1 MDFSYYKGINTGSSI
16 LTNLP
21 HYTLMQDV
29 IGGNLCE
36 CVCVGGGYTAY
47 TKKYMGTRTSVQFCC
62 KTKTA
67 IKKSIK
73 KKRRRHITA
82 SAPVKLRRPSLLFIL
97 ASNIFPSAHTCQ
109 RAYAE
114 AGLCRINGGCKV
126 IDQKCKQPI
135 TSMPNLCYESAR
147 LLKARGE
154 QREASQSSSISLG
167 ERPEA
172 TDSAEGQRHAL

>member
-1 MDFSYYKGINTGSSI
+1 MNYGLQLLQRYQYWFINFNKFTTLHTNARCYKRK
-16 LTNLP
+16 P
-21 HYTLMQDV
+21 V
-29 IGGNLCE
+29 

-47 TKKYMGTRTSVQFCC
+47 TKKYMGTLTSVQFCC

-73 KKRRRHITA
+73 KKHRRHITA

-97 ASNIFPSAHTCQ
+97 ASNVFPSAHTCQ

-135 TSMPNLCYESAR
+135 TSMPNLCYESA
-147 LLKARGE
+147 
-154 QREASQSSSISLG
+154 
-167 ERPEA
+167 
-172 TDSAEGQRHAL
+172 